1 MPPIPCSHCGGNF
14 MRTTTDPESPKLC
27 NNCLVREEKRNPRK
41 EEVMDTVDIL
51 IRCPRED
58 QIEIEELC
66 INQGIDFSRYFL
78 ELHYGSQAVIETLK
92 EHKEKGGQWED
103 KIENLPQT
111 STTGI
116 PSKFAVKKKVLKK

>member
-14 MRTTTDPESPKLC
+14 MRTTTDPDSPKLC

-58 QIEIEELC
+58 QIEIEEIC
-66 INQGIDFSRYFL
+66 INQGKDFSRYFL
-78 ELHYGSQAVIETLK
+78 ELHYGSQAAIEEIKRLK
-92 EHKEKGGQWED
+92 
-103 KIENLPQT
+103 NLPSVEESTKTIDKVNSLKT
-111 STTGI
+111 SKAG
-116 PSKFAVKKKVLKK
+116 KK